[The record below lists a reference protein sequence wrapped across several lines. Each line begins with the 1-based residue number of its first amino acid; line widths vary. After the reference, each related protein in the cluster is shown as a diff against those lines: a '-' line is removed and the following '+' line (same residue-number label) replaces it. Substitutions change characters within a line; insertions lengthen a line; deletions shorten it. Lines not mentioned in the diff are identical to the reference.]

1 MSARPLRGVLDALE
15 SGASSVDDVAEQTM
29 LPRDVVSA
37 AIDHLVR
44 LGRLSVET
52 MAFGCPGGGCGSCA
66 SSSAGTPGCG
76 AVGPSTGRRGPVL
89 VSIRMP

>member
-1 MSARPLRGVLDALE
+1 MSVRPLRGVLDALE
-15 SGASSVDDVAEQTM
+15 SGASSIDAVAEQTR

-37 AIDHLVR
+37 AVDHLAR

-66 SSSAGTPGCG
+66 SSSAGAPGCG
-76 AVGPSTGRRGPVL
+76 SAGPSAGRRGPVL